1 VYDEYLDLRK
11 QHMTRRGS
19 YTKVLFG
26 FSGSRGLR
34 LPKMAISSI
43 VPVIPMATK
52 RTYQPKK
59 ARRARVHGFRAR
71 MATRGGREVLSR
83 RRAKGRK
90 AVALIKGK

>member
-1 VYDEYLDLRK
+1 
-11 QHMTRRGS
+11 MTIRISAQLSQSLSERPI
-19 YTKVLFG
+19 
-26 FSGSRGLR
+26 
-34 LPKMAISSI
+34 LPKTEVSRI

-90 AVALIKGK
+90 APALIKGK

>member
-1 VYDEYLDLRK
+1 MTNGALGRK
-11 QHMTRRGS
+11 KTVKPCHVARERRG
-19 YTKVLFG
+19 
-26 FSGSRGLR
+26 
-34 LPKMAISSI
+34 LPKKGISSI

-59 ARRARVHGFRAR
+59 ARRARVHGFRER

-90 AVALIKGK
+90 AIALRPGK